1 MSQQQQTQREAEQP
15 KLTKQQKIKQKI
27 AELKKL
33 EKIEKDIS
41 NYKAKIEKL
50 KEQKKELEIKYNL

>member
-1 MSQQQQTQREAEQP
+1 MDIQNTQNVDEKKELS
-15 KLTKQQKIKQKI
+15 KSQKIKQKI

-41 NYKAKIEKL
+41 TYRAKIEKL
-50 KEQKKELEIKYNL
+50 KEQKRELERKYDI

>member
-1 MSQQQQTQREAEQP
+1 MLENTQEP
-15 KLTKQQKIKQKI
+15 KLTKQQQIKQKI

-41 NYKAKIEKL
+41 NFKAKIEKL
-50 KEQKKELEIKYNL
+50 KEQKRELEAKYNLA